1 MFMECLSH
9 MGTLHVSTSGH
20 NMLVVLMMLQ
30 STFINMIVHVNKT
43 LLSSLHHML
52 VLTTTVSLV
61 LNPVAPHC
69 LFIMTHCEMDSSVV
83 VVRLPAAHTP
93 TCCSSSRHSMR
104 PPLRTL
110 NRGCVKAKLI
120 QLTLHWNS
128 LNCLFNKVYTQGQ
141 ILPSYMLC
149 ITLCVTV

>member
-1 MFMECLSH
+1 MMLMFMECLSH

-61 LNPVAPHC
+61 LTRAALLHSS
-69 LFIMTHCEMDSSVV
+69 IMTHCGMDSSVV
-83 VVRLPAAHTP
+83 EVGLPAAHIP
-93 TCCSSSRHSMR
+93 TCHGSSRHSMR

-110 NRGCVKAKLI
+110 N
-120 QLTLHWNS
+120 
-128 LNCLFNKVYTQGQ
+128 
-141 ILPSYMLC
+141 
-149 ITLCVTV
+149 